1 MFVIVAGQVDAA
13 GECGKASP
21 DNEAMKL
28 APCAAAAQNGKA
40 VVSDSCCIQVKGRGQ
55 TSSCLCAAI
64 LSDTAKASGIK
75 PEIAITIRSIPK
87 RHITRV
93 EVSQLVPTS

>member
-1 MFVIVAGQVDAA
+1 VFVIVAGQVDAA

-28 APCAAAAQNGKA
+28 ATCAAAAQNGKA
-40 VVSDSCCIQVKGRGQ
+40 AASDSCCIQVKGTGQ
-55 TSSCLCAAI
+55 TSSCLCAAM
-64 LSDTAKASGIK
+64 LSDTVKASGIM
-75 PEIAITIRSIPK
+75 PEIAITIPK
-87 RHITRV
+87 RRITRV

>member
-28 APCAAAAQNGKA
+28 ATCAAAAQNGKA
-40 VVSDSCCIQVKGRGQ
+40 AASDSCCIQVKGTGQ
-55 TSSCLCAAI
+55 TSSCLCAAM
-64 LSDTAKASGIK
+64 LSDTAKASGIM
-75 PEIAITIRSIPK
+75 PEIAITIPK
-87 RHITRV
+87 RRITRV

>member
-1 MFVIVAGQVDAA
+1 MERPLFQTAY
-13 GECGKASP
+13 S
-21 DNEAMKL
+21 
-28 APCAAAAQNGKA
+28 
-40 VVSDSCCIQVKGRGQ
+40 IQVKGQ

-75 PEIAITIRSIPK
+75 PEIAITIPK